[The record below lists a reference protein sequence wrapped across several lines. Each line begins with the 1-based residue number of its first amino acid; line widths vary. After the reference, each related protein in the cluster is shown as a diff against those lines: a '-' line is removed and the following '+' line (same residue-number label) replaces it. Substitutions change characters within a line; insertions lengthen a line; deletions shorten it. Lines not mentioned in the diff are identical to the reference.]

1 MLQRNSSML
10 RRRFLQVGTTASAA
24 AFGLRSVFAAQEEKR
39 PRASSLDV
47 RNPESI
53 RSFLRNWFRLRSGVR
68 NPLPGVYSSHGIE
81 TVYLIRCGDAS
92 VLVDTGFQHNF
103 LGHLENFKTA
113 GHDLDRV
120 EAVLT
125 SHFHVDHTAALRDA
139 NRVLGCPVVGH
150 KNNLK
155 VMGEGDLL
163 ATAAHMWAI
172 PGWRFSYQ
180 PYDIDIVVEEGDTL
194 QIGDSTF
201 RVFHLPGHTPG
212 CTGYLWNGHLITGD
226 VLFPPGAL
234 GWNDVHWGS
243 SYRDAI
249 DTMKKIA
256 SLKPDHLLPSHG
268 VPFPCSPEVTDN
280 GTAYAEHMMENN
292 RHGPML
298 LTLRAAQAAAGRKP
312 RQIQVRG

>member
-1 MLQRNSSML
+1 MSRQNRSIH
-10 RRRFLQVGTTASAA
+10 RRSFLQTGTAGAA
-24 AFGLRSVFAAQEEKR
+24 AVGLRSVFAAQKETR
-39 PRASSLDV
+39 PRSSSPNMSD
-47 RNPESI
+47 PESI

-68 NPLPGVYSSHGIE
+68 NPLPGVYTSHGIE

-103 LGHLENFKTA
+103 LGHLENFKAA
-113 GHDLDRV
+113 GHDLERV

-139 NRVLGCPVVGH
+139 NHILGCPVVGH

-155 VMGEGDLL
+155 VIGEGDLL

-201 RVFHLPGHTPG
+201 SVFHLPGHTPG
-212 CTGYLWNGHLITGD
+212 CAGYLWNGHLITGD

-268 VPFPCSPEVTDN
+268 LPFPCTPEVTE
-280 GTAYAEHMMENN
+280 GGKAYAEHMLENN

-298 LTLRAAQAAAGRKP
+298 LTLRACQSAVDRDPRK
-312 RQIQVRG
+312 ISL

>member
-194 QIGDSTF
+194 SD
-201 RVFHLPGHTPG
+201 RRLHLPS
-212 CTGYLWNGHLITGD
+212 L
-226 VLFPPGAL
+226 PPAGSHSRLYRIPLERASDHGRRPLSPRCSGLERCAL
-234 GWNDVHWGS
+234 GIQLSGCDRHDEEDRLPETRPSASQSRGS
-243 SYRDAI
+243 
-249 DTMKKIA
+249 
-256 SLKPDHLLPSHG
+256 LP
-268 VPFPCSPEVTDN
+268 
-280 GTAYAEHMMENN
+280 
-292 RHGPML
+292 
-298 LTLRAAQAAAGRKP
+298 LRAGSDGQRDGLRRAHAGE
-312 RQIQVRG
+312 